1 VTPILFLGGGD
12 IRTDSITHYD
22 YFLGLSLFVISFI
35 ITFALF
41 YRFAARYWGN
51 GLSIHLNYVFMG
63 LVLVII
69 FTPLITMHP
78 SLQVSKEENRT
89 LAPRPK
95 IKVNGMINSDYGRQF
110 ESWFND
116 RFGGRRYFIRLH
128 DKVESILRWNSYEN
142 NRAFSGRDNWL
153 FYKGDDSVKLFQN
166 EKMFTTEQISHIN
179 GNLHKEKQWLQSR
192 GIGYYVFIAPNKADV
207 YGEYYRSGIRKKA
220 RADRVEVLMSQLTGE
235 VPVVYPLEEMKENK
249 GKGLIYWKNDT
260 HWSQLGAYYG
270 YLALMEPIRKDYKD
284 VPLLEPEQMK
294 FTEVSHERGDLSG
307 MLGINDKHLF
317 NEKYIRPEPGNGY
330 HFREVEV
337 KKRPNGNEEFIR
349 TVNGSEKYK
358 VIVFRDSFS
367 SNLLPY
373 LSESFGEVI
382 YIWDHNMN
390 RYTDLIEKEKPDIV
404 IHEMVSR
411 YADSLLIDTPNW
423 KEGE

>member
-1 VTPILFLGGGD
+1 MTPILFLGGGD
-12 IRTDSITHYD
+12 ISTDSIIHYD
-22 YFLGLSLFVISFI
+22 YFLGLSLFVISFFI
-35 ITFALF
+35 LSALF
-41 YRFAARYWGN
+41 YKFAGNYWGS
-51 GLSIHLNYVFMG
+51 GLTRHLNYIFICLT
-63 LVLVII
+63 LVLIVA
-69 FTPLITMHP
+69 PLLTMHP
-78 SLQVSKEENRT
+78 SLRVSKEENRT
-89 LAPRPK
+89 LAPKPGL
-95 IKVNGMINSDYGRQF
+95 KVNGMINSDYGRQF

-116 RFGGRRYFIRLH
+116 RFGGRQYFIWIH
-128 DKVESILRWNSYEN
+128 DRVESILRWNSYEN
-142 NRAFSGRDNWL
+142 NRAFSGKGNWL
-153 FYKGDDSVKLFQN
+153 FYKGDDSGKLFQN
-166 EKMFTTEQISHIN
+166 EKMFTDDQISHIN
-179 GNLHKEKQWLQSR
+179 DNLHKEKNWLQSH

-207 YGEYYRSGIRKKA
+207 YGEYYKSGIHKRA
-220 RADRVEVLMSQLTGE
+220 GADRVEVLESKLSGE
-235 VPVVYPLEEMKENK
+235 VPVVYPLAQLKENK

-260 HWSQLGAYYG
+260 HWSELGAYYG
-270 YLALMEPIRKDYKD
+270 YLALMEPIRKVYTDI
-284 VPLLEPEQMK
+284 PLLTSEEMQ

-317 NEKYIRPEPGNGY
+317 HEKYFKPVPLNGY
-330 HFREVEV
+330 HFKEIEV

-349 TVNGSEKYK
+349 TINSSAKYK

-390 RYTDLIEKEKPDIV
+390 KYTELIEKEKPDIV

-411 YADSLLIDTPNW
+411 YADSLLMDTPNW